1 MAAWVWVWVRA
12 RPAGLCSLSPL
23 CFTAALIKAKIVTKI
38 KACISVL
45 KCTEE
50 ASLLKEEGCG
60 DEEQQLIR
68 PRLKPQVESISNAAV
83 SFVDLSVSPTS
94 KTYKTVKYKTSTFSS
109 IILKRRQTPLQLT
122 AEATGRSRSLNL
134 LTLTHK
140 TCPYRVNKGS
150 VSTPS

>member
-1 MAAWVWVWVRA
+1 MWQKTEHPLWVQVA
-12 RPAGLCSLSPL
+12 MKCGGLSLGSSPTRGPLLSLPPL
-23 CFTAALIKAKIVTKI
+23 CFTADQIKAKIVTKI

-83 SFVDLSVSPTS
+83 CGP
-94 KTYKTVKYKTSTFSS
+94 
-109 IILKRRQTPLQLT
+109 QLARPPKCIKQSNIKQAALVPSYQREGRHLYSWQQRPQ
-122 AEATGRSRSLNL
+122 AEANL
-134 LTLTHK
+134 LTF
-140 TCPYRVNKGS
+140 
-150 VSTPS
+150 